1 MVRTKRGKSKR
12 KEELITKKIEGKLF
26 KKHWKLERKVKKPS
40 VQVDGL
46 CSLKG
51 NSFLGKT

>member
-1 MVRTKRGKSKR
+1 MVRTNTGKSKR
-12 KEELITKKIEGKLF
+12 KEELIIKKIARKLF

>member
-1 MVRTKRGKSKR
+1 MVRTKTGKSKR
-12 KEELITKKIEGKLF
+12 KEELIIKKIAGKLL

-46 CSLKG
+46 RSLKG